1 MYIFRL
7 FTHPT
12 QSEQW
17 KESICLPLY
26 LRKVLTDGRRDGGRS
41 AKLTVAQPNST
52 MTRSCLCSRFW
63 LRNLV
68 GAGEKGTKVF
78 AVHRRALLLVLFPL
92 NFPGPP
98 PDVYLSDILPP
109 VIQ

>member
-1 MYIFRL
+1 MERKHLSAAIFEA
-7 FTHPT
+7 
-12 QSEQW
+12 S
-17 KESICLPLY
+17 
-26 LRKVLTDGRRDGGRS
+26 VDGRTDGGRS

-52 MTRSCLCSRFW
+52 MTCSCLCSRFW